1 MRQKQSCIYRCFI
14 FILKDIIDEDAMLVC
29 NHIDIHYTMK
39 VSVKA
44 NYFAVSK
51 RLGQFIILD
60 ENVNLT
66 FSFIACMFF
75 I

>member
-1 MRQKQSCIYRCFI
+1 
-14 FILKDIIDEDAMLVC
+14 MLVC

-39 VSVKA
+39 VSAKA

-51 RLGQFIILD
+51 SLGQFIILD